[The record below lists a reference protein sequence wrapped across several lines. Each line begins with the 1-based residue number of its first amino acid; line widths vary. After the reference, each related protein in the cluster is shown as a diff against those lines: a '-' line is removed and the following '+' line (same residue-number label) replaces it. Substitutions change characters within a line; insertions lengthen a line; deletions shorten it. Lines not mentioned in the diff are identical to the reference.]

1 MEKNKII
8 KWTIRISILLVV
20 LVAIAFLLK
29 IAPDYAKDVNEGK
42 PNLIINN
49 NNVTARLKKE
59 MIIQKDGE
67 IYIAKE
73 DIKNFFDPH
82 LYYDEDNK
90 TITTTSDTKVAKIT
104 VGKKEFQL
112 NGEKEEIPNGLVE
125 QNNTI
130 YLPIS
135 IMEKVYNI
143 EVNHIKETD
152 IITIDSLNREQIKYQ
167 TNKKVSVKYK
177 AKLLSRTVDK
187 IEIGDKFVWI
197 ADNNKGWSKI
207 RTQNGKIGYIKTED
221 LTNKEIAR
229 QKQELKKQIE
239 GNISLVWDYYSEYVS
254 APNRSGTK
262 IEGVNVVSPSFFSL
276 KQGDDVQIHDNAAR
290 GGEQYIQWA
299 HENNYKIWAMFS
311 NNSMRET
318 TSKILNSEELREKLV
333 QSIVDLAKQYKLD
346 GINIDFENM
355 NVADKNLFSRFII
368 ELAPRLREIG
378 VVTSVDVTAPDG
390 SDTWSLC
397 YNRNVLADVADYIM
411 FMAYD
416 QYGTASNKAGTTAGY
431 NWVETNI
438 NKFLG
443 QEEVK
448 AEKIILGMPLYTR
461 LWKTNT
467 AKEDSITSSVVN
479 MNKVDQQLPNNV
491 EKVWDEDLK
500 QHYVE
505 YTEQNIKYQMW
516 IEDTKSI
523 QAKLSLINKYQLA
536 GGAYWEKDRELEDI
550 WSMTKEMLEIK

>member
-8 KWTIRISILLVV
+8 KWAIRIGILLVV
-20 LVAIAFLLK
+20 LVAVAFILK
-29 IAPDYAKDVNEGK
+29 VAPDYGRDANEGK

-49 NNVTARLKKE
+49 NNVTAKLKKE
-59 MIIQKDGE
+59 MIIQEDE
-67 IYIAKE
+67 IYLAKE

-90 TITTTSDTKVAKIT
+90 TITTTSDIKVAKVT
-104 VGKKEFQL
+104 VGKKEIQL
-112 NGEKEEIPNGLVE
+112 NGKTEEISNGLLE
-125 QNNTI
+125 QNNTVYI
-130 YLPIS
+130 PIS
-135 IMEKVYNI
+135 IMKKVYNI

-152 IITIDSLNREQIKYQ
+152 IITIDSLDREQIKYQ
-167 TNKKVSVKYK
+167 ANKKVSVKYK
-177 AKLLSRTVDK
+177 AKLLSKTVDK
-187 IEIGDKFVWI
+187 LEIGDKFIWI
-197 ADNNKGWSKI
+197 ADSNKGWSKI
-207 RTQNGKIGYIKTED
+207 RTQNGKIGYIKTD
-221 LTNKEIAR
+221 TLANKEITR
-229 QKQELKKQIE
+229 EKQEPKKQIE
-239 GNISLVWDYYSEYVS
+239 EKVSLVWDYYSEYVS
-254 APNRSGTK
+254 APNRAGTK

-276 KQGDDVQIHDNAAR
+276 KQGDGIQIHDNAAR
-290 GGEQYIQWA
+290 GGTQYIQWA
-299 HENNYKIWAMFS
+299 HENNYKVWAMFS

-318 TSKILNSEELREKLV
+318 TSKILNSEELREELI
-333 QSIVDLAKQYKLD
+333 QSIVNLAKQYNLD

-378 VVTSVDVTAPDG
+378 LVISVDVTAPDG

-443 QEEVK
+443 QEGVK
-448 AEKIILGMPLYTR
+448 KEKIILGMPLYTR

-467 AKEDSITSSVVN
+467 TKEDSMTSSVVN
-479 MNKVDQQLPNNV
+479 MNKVDQQLPDTV
-491 EKVWDEDLK
+491 EKVWDEELK
-500 QHYVE
+500 QYYVE
-505 YTEQNIKYQMW
+505 YTEKDIKYQMW

-523 QAKLSLINKYQLA
+523 QEKLGLINKYQLA
-536 GGAYWEKDRELEDI
+536 GGAYWEKDRELDEI

>member
-8 KWTIRISILLVV
+8 KWTLRIAGLLLV
-20 LVAIAFLLK
+20 LVVVAFILK
-29 IAPDYAKDVNEGK
+29 VAPDYGKDEKEGK
-42 PNLIINN
+42 TNLIINN
-49 NNVTARLKKE
+49 NNVTAKLKKE
-59 MIIQKDGE
+59 MIIQEDGE

-90 TITTTSDTKVAKIT
+90 TITTTSDTKAAKIT
-104 VGKKEFQL
+104 LGKKQIQL
-112 NGEKEEIPNGLVE
+112 NGEKEEIPNGLLE
-125 QNNTI
+125 KNNTI
-130 YLPIS
+130 YIPVS
-135 IMEKVYNI
+135 VMKQVYYI
-143 EVNHIKETD
+143 EVNHIKQTD
-152 IITIDSLNREQIKYQ
+152 IVTIDSLDREQIKYQ
-167 TNKKVSVKYK
+167 VNKKVSVKYK
-177 AKLLSRTVDK
+177 AKLLSKTVDK
-187 IEIGDKFVWI
+187 LEIGDKFIWI
-197 ADNNKGWSKI
+197 ADNDKGWSKI
-207 RTQNGKIGYIKTED
+207 RTQNGKIGYIKTD
-221 LTNKEIAR
+221 TLVDKEIVR
-229 QKQELKKQIE
+229 EKQEKEKQIE
-239 GNISLVWDYYSEYVS
+239 GKISLVWDYYSEYVS
-254 APNRSGTK
+254 APNRAGTK
-262 IEGVNVVSPSFFSL
+262 IEGINVVSPSFFSL
-276 KQGDDVQIHDNAAR
+276 KQGEGLQIHDNAAK
-290 GGEQYIQWA
+290 GGTEYIQWA
-299 HENNYKIWAMFS
+299 HENNYKVWAMFS

-318 TSKILNSEELREKLV
+318 TSKLLNSEELREELI
-333 QSIVDLAKQYKLD
+333 QSIVNLSKQYNLD

-378 VVTSVDVTAPDG
+378 VVISVDVTAPDG

-443 QEEVK
+443 QEGVK

-467 AKEDSITSSVVN
+467 TKEDSITSSVVN
-479 MNKVDQQLPNNV
+479 MNKVDQQIPNDV
-491 EKVWDEDLK
+491 EKIWDEDLK

-516 IEDTKSI
+516 IENPKSI
-523 QAKLSLINKYQLA
+523 QAKLSLINKYHLA
-536 GGAYWEKDRELEDI
+536 GGAYWEKDRELDEI
-550 WSMTKEMLEIK
+550 WDLTKEMLEIK